1 MGKTQGD
8 VESHG
13 PHLWDG
19 LNMVMG
25 GSRADG
31 VWDNRVRILT
41 RPQESSVSSWERMRK
56 PHATGGPGRWWG
68 CTRSKREESAVSL
81 WWDVCSVPTLS
92 P

>member
-56 PHATGGPGRWWG
+56 PHATDGPGRWWG
-68 CTRSKREESAVSL
+68 CTRNKREESAVSL